1 VAHEGPSAA
10 PPDPEGKA
18 RGGRG
23 ATILVVED
31 EPDLVWL
38 LRFNLESEGYRTFVA
53 RNGEAALELLRR
65 EHPDLMLLDL
75 MMPVMDGWALLD
87 EIGTR
92 GGARPRV
99 IVVSARTA
107 QDDRLRAA
115 RYGVEGFVAKPFD
128 MDELL
133 GMIKTLAPRPSA

>member
-1 VAHEGPSAA
+1 MGHEGLGPA
-10 PPDPEGKA
+10 PPDPEGLA

-75 MMPVMDGWALLD
+75 MMPVMDGWQFREAQLHDPEISNIPVVVLSAVKD
-87 EIGTR
+87 EKVPAER
-92 GGARPRV
+92 HF
-99 IVVSARTA
+99 S
-107 QDDRLRAA
+107 
-115 RYGVEGFVAKPFD
+115 KPCD
-128 MDELL
+128 LDELL
-133 GMIKTLAPRPSA
+133 DTVWEFTGGP